1 MKTIVCRHC
10 DMVSQVPSV
19 PPNHFAKCS
28 RCEHPIYKNAL
39 CSPPSLL
46 ALCISALFVSIPA
59 FYFPLIS
66 VHLLGITED
75 ANLLQGA
82 LLMADIAPLVTA
94 VVLFCAVIAP
104 TLLVLSITISSACIT
119 FNYRPAFLAKNLK
132 FTHIL
137 TEWSMLEVYM
147 VSLMVAVFKLMTYSS
162 LYFGSGF
169 WFFIALLV
177 LNMSIISNYSNHVFW
192 EHYLN
197 D

>member
-1 MKTIVCRHC
+1 
-10 DMVSQVPSV
+10 MVSQVPLV
-19 PPNHFAKCS
+19 PINHVAKCI
-28 RCEHPIYKNAL
+28 RCDHPIYKNAR
-39 CSPPSLL
+39 CSP
-46 ALCISALFVSIPA
+46 SALFAMCITALLISVPA

-75 ANLLQGA
+75 TNLLQGA
-82 LLMADIAPLVTA
+82 MMMNDIAPVVT
-94 VVLFCAVIAP
+94 VVVIFCAVVAP
-104 TLLVLSITISSACIT
+104 TLLILSITFSSACIT
-119 FNYRPAFLAKNLK
+119 FNYRPALLAKNLK
-132 FTHIL
+132 ITHIL
-137 TEWSMLEVYM
+137 IEWSMLEVYM
-147 VSLMVAVFKLMTYSS
+147 VSLMVAVFKLMSYSS